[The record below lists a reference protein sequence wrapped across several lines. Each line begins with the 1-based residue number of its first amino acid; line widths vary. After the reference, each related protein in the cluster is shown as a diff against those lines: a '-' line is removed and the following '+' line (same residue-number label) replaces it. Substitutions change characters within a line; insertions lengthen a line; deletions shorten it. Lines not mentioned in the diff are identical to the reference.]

1 MTSAALKQP
10 SPDPAV
16 DTDLNAYN
24 AAFNELGLPWYW
36 DASMH
41 RQLHGHAGD
50 QDGECVRVYLETQQ
64 PHLLKAYE
72 ADFLIN
78 AIQAAKARYHD
89 AMVGRGT

>member
-1 MTSAALKQP
+1 MANAAFK
-10 SPDPAV
+10 SSCSDPAA

-36 DASMH
+36 DAITH
-41 RQLHGHAGD
+41 RQLQARACDRG
-50 QDGECVRVYLETQQ
+50 CVLVYLETQQ

-78 AIQAAKARYHD
+78 AIQVTKARYYNAMISRD
-89 AMVGRGT
+89 A